1 MNLREESQ
9 ALKEKLVKIRRKIHR
24 NPELSFEEHETGDL
38 IEEILQEHDIDVTR
52 EVGKTGVV
60 GILNKGKPGPVV
72 ALRGDID
79 ALPIEEQNDV
89 PFKSENPGKM
99 HACGHDVHTTSLL
112 GAAMLLSE
120 KRDEIP
126 GQVKFIFQPA
136 EEINKGAKAMIEDGV
151 LSNPDVDAIFGLHT
165 KPDIPAGQVGVKY
178 GPLMAAVDTIK
189 ITIKGE
195 GGHGAIPHHTRDS
208 IVAASSII
216 QNLQTIVSR
225 RISPFETAVISF
237 GTINGGTANNVISE
251 EVKLTGTGR
260 SFKPEVR
267 EQLPELLK
275 NIVNN
280 TCAAHDTEA
289 EIEYIND
296 LPAVINDNEMA
307 GHAAKAVQ
315 KIAGEDGLIEPEP
328 TGGGEDFAMYM
339 QEVPGCFMFLGV
351 RNEEEG
357 IVHQWHHPK
366 YNVDET
372 AIPIGAGSLALA
384 AIEYFSK
391 NS

>member
-1 MNLREESQ
+1 MNLRADSQ
-9 ALKEKLVKIRRKIHR
+9 ALKEKLVEIRRKIHR
-24 NPELSFEEHETGDL
+24 NPELSFEEYETGDL
-38 IEEILQEHDIDVTR
+38 IEKILKEHDIEVTR

-60 GILNKGKPGPVV
+60 GILNKDKEGPVV

-79 ALPIEEQNDV
+79 ALPIEEQNDI

-112 GAAMLLSE
+112 GAAMLLSD

-136 EEINKGAKAMIEDGV
+136 EEINKGAKAMIEDKV

-165 KPDIPAGQVGVKY
+165 KPDIPAGQVGVKA

-189 ITIKGE
+189 MTIKGE

-225 RISPFETAVISF
+225 RISPFEAAVISF

-260 SFKPEVR
+260 SFNPEVR
-267 EQLPELLK
+267 EQLPKLLK

-289 EIEYIND
+289 EVEYIFD
-296 LPAVINDNEMA
+296 LPAVINDSEMA
-307 GHAAKAVQ
+307 DYASKAVQ
-315 KIAGEDGLIEPEP
+315 KIAGKDGLVIPEP

-351 RNEEEG
+351 RNEEKG

-366 YNVDET
+366 YNADE
-372 AIPIGAGSLALA
+372 AALPIGAGTLAQSVV
-384 AIEYFSK
+384 EYF
-391 NS
+391 NGNN